1 MAHRLNPNSSKQES
15 GSPDLEETFRSRDQI
30 IIRTSLVGIAANLFL
45 ALFKAVIGIV
55 SHSIAVTL
63 DAVNNLSD
71 ALSSVITIIG
81 AWLAGRRPDKEHP
94 IMVAAIVLYAGITSA
109 AESVK
114 KIIHPEI
121 PAYTNI
127 SLVIIAAA
135 VIVKILLGS
144 YFKAKGRQASSAALE
159 ASGADASFDA
169 VLSLSVLA
177 CALVFK
183 MTGISLE
190 AFVGLLIS
198 VFIIR
203 SGIGMMMETVDD
215 IIGKRADPEKVR
227 QIKELIMEEP
237 RVRGAYDLFINNYGP
252 GRDYASVHVELPDTL
267 TVEEVDQ
274 ITRRVQQ
281 KVYTGTG
288 VVLTGVGVYS
298 YNTRDEEAARIRNT
312 VMETILQHEWALQ
325 VHAFSADTKAKK
337 MRFDVVFSFDID
349 QNEGYETI
357 MKEIETLYPDYTI
370 TITSDMDIA

>member
-15 GSPDLEETFRSRDQI
+15 GSPDLEETLRSRDQI

-45 ALFKAVIGIV
+45 ALFKAVIGIL

-81 AWLAGRRPDKEHP
+81 YLST

-177 CALVFK
+177 CALLFK

>member
-1 MAHRLNPNSSKQES
+1 MIEDCRK
-15 GSPDLEETFRSRDQI
+15 
-30 IIRTSLVGIAANLFL
+30 
-45 ALFKAVIGIV
+45 
-55 SHSIAVTL
+55 
-63 DAVNNLSD
+63 
-71 ALSSVITIIG
+71 
-81 AWLAGRRPDKEHP
+81 
-94 IMVAAIVLYAGITSA
+94 AGISVCGAIKGFNGLPEAVKVFAKAGCIQLGTS
-109 AESVK
+109 
-114 KIIHPEI
+114 
-121 PAYTNI
+121 
-127 SLVIIAAA
+127 
-135 VIVKILLGS
+135 
-144 YFKAKGRQASSAALE
+144 R
-159 ASGADASFDA
+159 
-169 VLSLSVLA
+169 
-177 CALVFK
+177 
-183 MTGISLE
+183 M
-190 AFVGLLIS
+190 
-198 VFIIR
+198 
-203 SGIGMMMETVDD
+203 
-215 IIGKRADPEKVR
+215 R

-237 RVRGAYDLFINNYGP
+237 QVRGAYDLFINNYGP